1 MDNNKNIPLD
11 DANDTNLEELLKI
24 EKNIHRLKW
33 CELIST
39 GILLL
44 IIFISLMVVVIIQLN
59 TKNLE
64 YEKAATIINTYTS
77 IVLGFVAMTVSL
89 IGMVLSFHNT
99 IQTENNNLM
108 MTKEF
113 SNLSHSINQ
122 LNELE
127 IRLENHLSIIST
139 KTTDLEQEMKQF
151 ESLKEQM
158 EGIQIKINQISN
170 DIQISIDQS
179 KGNIEG
185 VKNINPIP
193 QKSTS
198 IDSDENEN

>member
-193 QKSTS
+193 QKSTN